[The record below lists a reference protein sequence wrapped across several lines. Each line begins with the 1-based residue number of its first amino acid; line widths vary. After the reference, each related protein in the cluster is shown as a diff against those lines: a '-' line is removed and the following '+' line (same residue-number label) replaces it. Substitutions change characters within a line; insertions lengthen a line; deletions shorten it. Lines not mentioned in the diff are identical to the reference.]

1 MKHLYFTFFSFFI
14 TTTSSSIAQNI
25 AIINVQLLIDEN
37 QYYIDVIQSIENNQQ
52 IFLEQFE
59 NKEKEL
65 NAMLNNIEDSKM
77 ILNENEL
84 NIQITNYNKELNNF
98 KISVEKFNIHFQ
110 NQIILIRESV
120 LKQIIALLEKY
131 AIDNN
136 IDLILDS
143 TSYLIA
149 SNSIDITEKIG
160 NELNKIN
167 LNLEYKNFEKN

>member
-1 MKHLYFTFFSFFI
+1 MKYLYFIFFSIFI
-14 TTTSSSIAQNI
+14 TTTSNSIAQNI
-25 AIINVQLLIDEN
+25 AIINVQLLIDKN
-37 QYYIDVIQSIENNQQ
+37 KYYIEVIQSIENNQQ

-65 NAMLNNIEDSKM
+65 NAMLINIEESKM

-98 KISVEKFNIHFQ
+98 KISVEEFNIHFQ

-120 LKQIIALLEKY
+120 LKQIIALIEKY

-160 NELNKIN
+160 NELNKII